1 MAVWDESLFFPA
13 MKAAG
18 MLSKARVLVEG
29 ATETVCVDVDY
40 QRPDFDFV
48 SGSRSQQHRIEYQA
62 KDLPTLGEGDQ
73 VQITEP
79 DGTVSTFLVREE
91 PYAAETQPSGFFL
104 RVLLTKVP
112 G

>member
-1 MAVWDESLFFPA
+1 MGAWDESVFWPA

-18 MLSKARVLVEG
+18 MLVKARVLVEG
-29 ATETVCVDVDY
+29 MTETVCADVDF
-40 QRPDFDFV
+40 QKPDFDFV
-48 SGSRSQQHRIEYQA
+48 TGSRSREYRMEFQA

-79 DGTVSTFLVREE
+79 DGTVTTFLVREE
-91 PYAAETQPSGFFL
+91 PYVPETQPSGFFL
-104 RVLLTKVP
+104 RALLTKVP